1 MAESTSTYP
10 RRDERGRI
18 ARLPDLLGTALAG
31 VVIGVVVLVVIDLL
45 VAAIGSGTFGGANG
59 WLALVLPAW
68 LFVEDFRSW
77 RDGPARWAAAGV
89 AAAVALALG
98 LLVAGL
104 AASLAAGLGGD
115 LPALAGGTIGAVTF
129 AVAYSV
135 IWFFGVRWLD
145 RRTG

>member
-89 AAAVALALG
+89 AVAVALALG
-98 LLVAGL
+98 LLATG
-104 AASLAAGLGGD
+104 LAAGLGDG

-129 AVAYSV
+129 AVAYSA
-135 IWFFGVRWLD
+135 IWFLGVRWLD
-145 RRTG
+145 RRAG

>member
-1 MAESTSTYP
+1 MEAMAATTSAYP

-31 VVIGVVVLVVIDLL
+31 IVLGVLVLVVFDL
-45 VAAIGSGTFGGANG
+45 VVSAIGPGRFGGANG

-68 LFVEDFRSW
+68 LFVEEFRSW

-98 LLVAGL
+98 LLAAGL
-104 AASLAAGLGGD
+104 AAGLVFG
-115 LPALAGGTIGAVTF
+115 LPALVGGAIGAVTF
-129 AVAYSV
+129 TVAYSV

-145 RRTG
+145 RRAG